1 MKTQNILNL
10 LPFDGIKT
18 NKVVSN
24 NSGDI
29 ILIAIEKG
37 KELSEHKSNTSAS
50 ILMLEGEII
59 FKISGEK
66 HAMKAHDIFEFKKD
80 EMHAIEAVSNAKLI
94 LIKA

>member
-1 MKTQNILNL
+1 MKTENILNL

-37 KELSEHKSNTSAS
+37 KELSEHKSNTAAS

-59 FKISGEK
+59 FKINGEK
-66 HAMKAHDIFEFKKD
+66 HTMKPHDVFEFKKD

>member
-59 FKISGEK
+59 FKINGET
-66 HAMKAHDIFEFKKD
+66 HAMMPNDLFEFKKD